1 MKKLLTGNS
10 AVSYAVRLARVQVI
24 SAYPITPQT
33 TIVEELSEF
42 VADGRLK
49 AKFIR
54 VESEHSALA
63 SVAAASAAGVRVFTA
78 TSSHG
83 LAYMHEMLH
92 WTSGSRLP
100 VVMVNVNRA
109 IGAPWNIWCD
119 HSDSLSQRDTGWIQ
133 LYCQSAQEALD
144 TVIQGYR
151 IAEEVL
157 LPVMILEDGF
167 FLSHT
172 SENVDVPEQKEV
184 DAFLPPFQP
193 RYKLDPQ
200 DPHTFNIMADPT
212 KFISFKFAAQRAM
225 EDTQKVIARVD
236 REFKSRFGRGYGSM
250 TKVNL
255 ADAEVVL
262 FTLGTAASTA
272 LEVVKEL
279 RKQGKKVGLC
289 RLRQFRPFPTAE
301 IRRVLQG
308 VGKIAVLDRDNSLGA
323 GGILAQEL
331 KAALFSLGQRP
342 KVFEYVAGLGGKDIT
357 PQDIQKIFMNTL
369 QNPQPPA
376 SPIWI
381 GVEK

>member
-10 AVSYAVRLARVQVI
+10 AVSHGVMLARVQVI

-42 VADGRLK
+42 VADGRLQ

-63 SVAAASAAGVRVFTA
+63 SVAAASAAGVRAFTA

-92 WTSGSRLP
+92 WTSGARLP
-100 VVMVNVNRA
+100 VVMVNANRA

-133 LYCQSAQEALD
+133 LYCQSAQEVLD

-172 SENVDVPEQKEV
+172 SETVDVPDQKDV
-184 DAFLPPFQP
+184 DSFLPPFQP

-200 DPHTFNIMADPT
+200 DPHTFNIMADPGR
-212 KFISFKFAAQRAM
+212 FISFRYAAQQAM
-225 EDTQKVIARVD
+225 EDAQKVIARVD
-236 REFKSRFGRGYGSM
+236 REFKAHFGRRYGSM

-255 ADAEVVL
+255 AEAEVVL
-262 FTLGTAASTA
+262 FTMGTAASTA

-279 RKQGKKVGLC
+279 RQQGKKVGLC
-289 RLRQFRPFPTAE
+289 RLRQFRPFPRAE
-301 IRRVLQG
+301 ICRLLQG
-308 VGKIAVLDRDNSLGA
+308 TRKIAVLDRDNSLGA

-331 KAALFSLGQRP
+331 KAALYALPRP
-342 KVFEYVAGLGGKDIT
+342 PKIFEYIAGLGGKDIT
-357 PQDIQKIFMNTL
+357 PQDIQEIFMATL
-369 QNPQPPA
+369 QNSYPPS

-381 GVEK
+381 GVER